1 MNALLGM
8 ASLQVTLGIATLYTL
23 VMTHVAA
30 THQVRTTRLSLT
42 TPNTTMDRPPLCS
55 FTAPAPRL

>member
-30 THQVRTTRLSLT
+30 THQVRTTLACL
-42 TPNTTMDRPPLCS
+42 RPPQYYH
-55 FTAPAPRL
+55 R